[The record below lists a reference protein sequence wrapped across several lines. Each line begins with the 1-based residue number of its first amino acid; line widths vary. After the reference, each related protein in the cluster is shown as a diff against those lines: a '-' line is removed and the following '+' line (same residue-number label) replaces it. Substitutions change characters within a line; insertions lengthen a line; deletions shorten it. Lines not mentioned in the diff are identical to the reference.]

1 MRRAGIDMSD
11 ASAPNNGHEPRP
23 ELTETV
29 VHIRIPEHRLFMCGT
44 EPPSIPAMLEA
55 LKLFI
60 HEASSTIFKLEIER
74 QI

>member
-1 MRRAGIDMSD
+1 MGDTSETNFEDNRRL
-11 ASAPNNGHEPRP
+11 N
-23 ELTETV
+23 LTETV
-29 VHIRIPEHRLFMCGT
+29 VHVRVPERRLFMCGS
-44 EPPSIPAMLEA
+44 EPPSIPAMVEA